1 MLAPLLVSSTYSFHY
16 GVIPP
21 IELVRRVKE
30 SGYSAIALTDRN
42 GVYGLP
48 TFIEA
53 CESLGLKPL
62 LGTEFIYDGGRAI
75 LIAETDRGFSRVTRL
90 LTERAAGPFDARAAI
105 LADPR
110 GLAII
115 SDDFELLEVGKGC
128 VGLYG
133 LASPSNK
140 PSWRR
145 LKASGAPCIA
155 TGEVRFLDSPDR
167 DLQRLLVAI
176 GAKKTVSEVSDE
188 ELAREDSLLIG
199 PDTLRTVYADL
210 LEALDAN
217 EALVE
222 RVTKTSLFG
231 GFVFPSYTTSKAQG
245 SASTFLRSLV
255 YEGAMV
261 RYGSIGETIS
271 KRIEYEL
278 GIIEAKGFSDYFL
291 VVREIARK
299 VSRTCGRGSAAA
311 SIVSYCLG
319 ITDVDPIRHNLYFER
334 FLNPGRKDPPDID
347 VDFAWD
353 ERDELLAKVLAQY
366 GEAHAARVANH
377 VCFQSRSAL
386 REAAHAYG
394 MPDGEIG
401 AFERSMTIDAE
412 KAMSEADETWKEIA
426 SLAYRIVGFP
436 RHLGVH
442 SGGIIIVPDELSSHV
457 PLERTGTGIRVTAW
471 DKEGVEDAG
480 LVKIDLLGNRSLAV
494 VRDALANLRENG
506 IEIDEATWKPI
517 DDSATVEMISQGDT
531 MGVFYVESPAMRL
544 LQKKTKAGDFEHLV
558 IHSSIIR
565 PAANKYINE
574 YVDRLRGKKYP
585 PLHPLLSGL
594 FDESY
599 GIMCYQED
607 VCKAAV
613 ALADFTPAEA
623 DGIRKIL
630 SKKDVKIRLETYR
643 EKFFAGARTKGV
655 NEKTIADV
663 WAMIESFSGYS
674 FVKAHS
680 ASYAMLSFKSAFL
693 RRHHPA
699 EFMSAVMSN
708 HGGFYSTLA
717 YASESRR
724 MGLTLL
730 SPDVNT
736 SELRC
741 RGKGRTIRFG
751 LEMIGSLNASTTKR
765 IIEERKQGGRYV
777 DIEDFARRVR
787 PDRDDSEALVGAG
800 AVDSISGNLPR
811 SVKLM
816 RLLSI
821 LAVSEQ
827 NSDQQGELLQSD
839 PPTLSARKHKRESGR
854 KNLDSEMR
862 YLGTTLE
869 AHPLELWPSLLSSS
883 MRTLGKD
890 IPTHVGQRVELVGWP
905 ITAKS
910 VLTSEDEAM
919 EFISFE
925 DETALYETTLF
936 PEKYELYRHLLFEQ
950 RPLLVRG
957 LVEDDRG
964 AITVTISSIQRA

>member
-1 MLAPLLVSSTYSFHY
+1 
-16 GVIPP
+16 
-21 IELVRRVKE
+21 
-30 SGYSAIALTDRN
+30 
-42 GVYGLP
+42 
-48 TFIEA
+48 
-53 CESLGLKPL
+53 
-62 LGTEFIYDGGRAI
+62 
-75 LIAETDRGFSRVTRL
+75 
-90 LTERAAGPFDARAAI
+90 
-105 LADPR
+105 
-110 GLAII
+110 
-115 SDDFELLEVGKGC
+115 
-128 VGLYG
+128 
-133 LASPSNK
+133 
-140 PSWRR
+140 
-145 LKASGAPCIA
+145 
-155 TGEVRFLDSPDR
+155 
-167 DLQRLLVAI
+167 
-176 GAKKTVSEVSDE
+176 
-188 ELAREDSLLIG
+188 
-199 PDTLRTVYADL
+199 
-210 LEALDAN
+210 
-217 EALVE
+217 
-222 RVTKTSLFG
+222 
-231 GFVFPSYTTSKAQG
+231 
-245 SASTFLRSLV
+245 
-255 YEGAMV
+255 
-261 RYGSIGETIS
+261 
-271 KRIEYEL
+271 
-278 GIIEAKGFSDYFL
+278 
-291 VVREIARK
+291 
-299 VSRTCGRGSAAA
+299 
-311 SIVSYCLG
+311 
-319 ITDVDPIRHNLYFER
+319 
-334 FLNPGRKDPPDID
+334 
-347 VDFAWD
+347 
-353 ERDELLAKVLAQY
+353 
-366 GEAHAARVANH
+366 
-377 VCFQSRSAL
+377 
-386 REAAHAYG
+386 
-394 MPDGEIG
+394 
-401 AFERSMTIDAE
+401 
-412 KAMSEADETWKEIA
+412 
-426 SLAYRIVGFP
+426 
-436 RHLGVH
+436 
-442 SGGIIIVPDELSSHV
+442 
-457 PLERTGTGIRVTAW
+457 
-471 DKEGVEDAG
+471 
-480 LVKIDLLGNRSLAV
+480 
-494 VRDALANLRENG
+494 
-506 IEIDEATWKPI
+506 
-517 DDSATVEMISQGDT
+517 
-531 MGVFYVESPAMRL
+531 
-544 LQKKTKAGDFEHLV
+544 
-558 IHSSIIR
+558 
-565 PAANKYINE
+565 
-574 YVDRLRGKKYP
+574 
-585 PLHPLLSGL
+585 
-594 FDESY
+594 
-599 GIMCYQED
+599 
-607 VCKAAV
+607 
-613 ALADFTPAEA
+613 
-623 DGIRKIL
+623 
-630 SKKDVKIRLETYR
+630 
-643 EKFFAGARTKGV
+643 
-655 NEKTIADV
+655 
-663 WAMIESFSGYS
+663 
-674 FVKAHS
+674 
-680 ASYAMLSFKSAFL
+680 MLSFKSAFL